1 MAQEIYLYLD
11 GIPGESQKEG
21 AKDWIE
27 IFSFSNGI
35 TNHSSV
41 AAGTGSGSGKVE
53 FSSISVTKQLDKASM
68 KLALNNMKGTHIA
81 KGNLIV
87 RQSTGDETTQTYF
100 QYDLQQ
106 VFVDSMSWGA
116 ASGGGGKPSESVSF
130 SFSQIQISYF
140 QQDATG
146 KVSLSGKVGWDTQTN
161 KNIS

>member
-11 GIPGESQKEG
+11 GIDGESNKSG
-21 AKDWIE
+21 AEKWIE
-27 IFSFSNGI
+27 IFSFSNGM

-41 AAGTGSGSGKVE
+41 AAGTGSGAGKVE
-53 FSSISVTKQLDKASM
+53 FSSISVTKQLDLSSA

-81 KGNLIV
+81 KGTLIV
-87 RQSTGDETTQTYF
+87 RQAGGGETTQTYF

-106 VFVDSMSWGA
+106 VFVDSISWGGA
-116 ASGGGGKPSESVSF
+116 AGGGKPSESVSF
-130 SFSQIQISYF
+130 SFSQIQISYW

-146 KVSLSGKVGWDTQTN
+146 KGTLAGKVGWDTQTN

>member
-27 IFSFSNGI
+27 IFSFSNGV

-41 AAGTGSGSGKVE
+41 AGGTGSGAGKVE
-53 FSSISVTKQLDKASM
+53 FSSISVTKQLDKAST

-81 KGNLIV
+81 KGTIIV
-87 RQSTGDETTQTYF
+87 RQSGGSETTQVYF
-100 QYDLQQ
+100 QYDLQE

-116 ASGGGGKPSESVSF
+116 AAGGGGKPSESVSF
-130 SFSQIQISYF
+130 SFNQIQISYW
-140 QQDATG
+140 QQNPQGGQDL
-146 KVSLSGKVGWDTQTN
+146 VGKVGWNVSTN
-161 KNIS
+161 KNV